1 MAKKNKVEEPRVEE
15 PKVEEPKVETKKVFD
30 EFFAGKKV
38 LDKYKKDG
46 GEFIVLEGGETIK
59 V

>member
-1 MAKKNKVEEPRVEE
+1 MAKKKDKVEE
-15 PKVEEPKVETKKVFD
+15 PKVEEPKVEVKE

-38 LDKYKKDG
+38 VDKYKNDD

-59 V
+59 L